1 MNNSENLPTDNNNK
15 SIVKGKTM
23 YNWETHDNQDKVIV
37 DSINA
42 IERRREHMTDEQLR
56 KAYAELQTGLGP
68 DIYSQLCDR
77 KASDNFQGCLYYGS
91 PHHLQLYIICGT
103 VKCCCHNSIHVIIF
117 VLTKTSAEYNFSFSV
132 SKLLI
137 LCI

>member
-15 SIVKGKTM
+15 SIVPGKTM
-23 YNWETHDNQDKVIV
+23 HHWDTHENPATVSV

-42 IERRREHMTDEQLR
+42 IDRRREHMTDEQLR

-77 KASDNFQGCLYYGS
+77 KASDNFQG
-91 PHHLQLYIICGT
+91 
-103 VKCCCHNSIHVIIF
+103 
-117 VLTKTSAEYNFSFSV
+117 
-132 SKLLI
+132 
-137 LCI
+137 

>member
-15 SIVKGKTM
+15 SIVKGQTM

-42 IERRREHMTDEQLR
+42 IERRREHMTDEQLK
-56 KAYAELQTGLGP
+56 KAYTELQTGLGP

-77 KASDNFQGCLYYGS
+77 KASDNSGVTLLQVTPPPAIIYY
-91 PHHLQLYIICGT
+91 LQHSQVLLPQQHPYHNICT
-103 VKCCCHNSIHVIIF
+103 HQDARRI
-117 VLTKTSAEYNFSFSV
+117 
-132 SKLLI
+132 
-137 LCI
+137 